1 MRNPKSALRHL
12 QSAIGRLPLILSL
25 ETATRLGSVCLA
37 RGDRVL
43 CAAPLE
49 TQSSHSAHLLNTL
62 QQTLRKANCALDEV
76 DLFAA
81 ASGPGSFTGV
91 RIGLATLKAFAAT
104 IGRPCVGV
112 PTLEAIAHAC
122 GPSDRTVVLLPAGRG
137 ELFTQMFSVGAANEI
152 EALDEAAYLKP
163 EDAWR
168 KYADFSSV
176 RWAGEGAVAQAAA
189 LRDQALAHQ
198 HVLLDNANG
207 ENSDDGAWTIAPAS
221 GPLAVS
227 ISAIA
232 AREFQRGNIVSAE
245 DLHAIYVRPSD
256 AELNQKWPTP
266 KQPSR

>member
-1 MRNPKSALRHL
+1 
-12 QSAIGRLPLILSL
+12 
-25 ETATRLGSVCLA
+25 LGSVSLA
-37 RGDRVL
+37 RGDTIL
-43 CAAPLE
+43 SAAPLE
-49 TQSSHSAHLLNTL
+49 TQSSHSAHLLNTI
-62 QQTLRKANCALDEV
+62 QQTLANANCALDEV

-112 PTLEAIAHAC
+112 PTLEAIAHAS
-122 GPSDRTVVLLPAGRG
+122 GPSARTIVLLPAGRG
-137 ELFTQMFSVGAANEI
+137 EVFTQMFSVGAADQI

-168 KYADFSSV
+168 KYADFSSA
-176 RWAGEGAVAQAAA
+176 RWAGEGAVAHVAA

-198 HVLLDNANG
+198 YVSLDDANG
-207 ENSDDGAWTIAPAS
+207 EKSGKGAWTLAPAS

-232 AREFQRGNIVSAE
+232 VREFQRGKTVSAE
-245 DLHAIYVRPSD
+245 ELYAIYVRPSD